1 MNIDSIILIILGV
14 FLILGLVRGLIKQV
28 GSLVGFF
35 LSLWVASVYFPLIA
49 VYIKPSLSQFPPFI
63 AGNVANIAAC
73 IILFYGT
80 GFVFGI
86 FVAIL
91 DKIIHV
97 FRIPLVKLTNRLGG
111 AAIGVFEGILLI
123 GLAIFILKSFP
134 VTKNITDALGKSSFV
149 PIIEK
154 ISFVIQPFLNEIQKN
169 GIKMFQQNVSEKDF
183 FDLKNLPKNL
193 QGVDINALQKSLGG
207 IDLNT
212 LQKSLGNIDLKSLPP
227 EIQKLLQQNQ
237 QPAPTKK

>member
-1 MNIDSIILIILGV
+1 MNIDSLILIVLGI
-14 FLILGLVRGLIKQV
+14 FLILGMVRGLIKQV

-35 LSLWVASVYFPLIA
+35 LSLWVASVYFPLVA

-73 IILFYGT
+73 VILFYAT
-80 GFVFGI
+80 GFIFGI
-86 FVAIL
+86 LVTLF
-91 DKIIHV
+91 DKIVHV
-97 FRIPLVKLTNRLGG
+97 FRIPLVKLTNRVGG
-111 AAIGVFEGILLI
+111 AAIGVLEGVLLI

-134 VTKNITDALGKSSFV
+134 IAKNVTDGLQKSSLA

-154 ISFVIQPFLNEIQKN
+154 VSFVIQPFLNEIQKN
-169 GIKMFQQNVSEKDF
+169 GFKMFQQSASEKGF

-193 QGVDINALQKSLGG
+193 QGVDMNALQKSLGG
-207 IDLNT
+207 MDI
-212 LQKSLGNIDLKSLPP
+212 KSLPP

-237 QPAPTKK
+237 QPTPTKK